1 MEADILSVG
10 GKEDEEARGER
21 WCRSGLPCSRS
32 PDERRTDR
40 NTHREETEVKLG
52 PPGLA

>member
-10 GKEDEEARGER
+10 GKERRRGRAVLE
-21 WCRSGLPCSRS
+21 PHSRS